1 MLLSVKMI
9 DDEQHIMDNDD
20 VYNQTELDKFDED
33 KDETPK

>member
-20 VYNQTELDKFDED
+20 VDNQTELDKFDED